1 MHEWSL
7 ASGVIETVTDESS
20 KRNATAV
27 KQVDILVGEISQIEI
42 PIFKDALENLKTG
55 TVLDGCEISI
65 EVENTKLKCRSCG
78 NEFGFPEV
86 RDKLEPLSEGGD
98 NPVHYLPASIAAF
111 VGCPECSSPNIMVTE
126 GSGVRINKIVM
137 DVED

>member
-7 ASGVIETVTDESS
+7 ASGIIETITDESS

-27 KQVDILVGEISQIEI
+27 KQVDILVGEISQIEV
-42 PIFKDALENLKTG
+42 PILKDALENLKAG
-55 TVLDGCEISI
+55 TILDGSEISI
-65 EVENTKLKCRSCG
+65 AVENTKLRCRACG
-78 NEFGFPEV
+78 QIFGFPDV

-98 NPVHYLPASIAAF
+98 NPVHYLPESIAAF
-111 VGCPECSSPNIMVTE
+111 AGCPKCSSPDIVVTE
-126 GSGVRINKIVM
+126 GGGVRINKIVM